1 MSNRL
6 NKDVLSKRGIRSC
19 ESNVGFQT
27 LVPVDADVCAQC
39 AEGVATMLLF
49 TKSVGFAGSLCELLS
64 AS

>member
-19 ESNVGFQT
+19 ESNVVQT

-39 AEGVATMLLF
+39 AEGVAMMLLF

-64 AS
+64 A